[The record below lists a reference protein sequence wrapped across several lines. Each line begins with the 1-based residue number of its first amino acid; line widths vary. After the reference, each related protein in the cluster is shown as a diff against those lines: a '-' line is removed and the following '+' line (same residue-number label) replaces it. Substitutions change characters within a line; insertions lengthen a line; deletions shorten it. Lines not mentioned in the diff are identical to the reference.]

1 MPGSRLFPLCFLIA
15 LSGVSQSAAS
25 TVVQMD
31 LAVLATRAERVIVGV
46 CEDRTI
52 EEVDG
57 LLHTRTTFAVRH
69 VVKGP
74 VQDRIVVL
82 FPGGESDGVR
92 QWIVGMPVFEP
103 GEEVVLFLSSP
114 DHRGRVWPIGLAQG
128 KFRVWRD
135 RDGNARVTSGGGGI
149 GHVPAP
155 RGASAKP
162 APPLARTDGMALQD
176 FLAEV
181 RSLVGGGGDADAR

>member
-1 MPGSRLFPLCFLIA
+1 MSCSRLFSLCFLITISWA
-15 LSGVSQSAAS
+15 SRSAAS

-31 LAVLATRAERVIVGV
+31 LAALATRAERIIVGV

-57 LLHTRTTFAVRH
+57 RLHTRTTFAVRH

-82 FPGGESDGVR
+82 FPGGENDGVR
-92 QWIVGMPVFEP
+92 QWVVGMPGFEP
-103 GEEVVLFLSSP
+103 GEEVVVFLSSP

-128 KFRVWRD
+128 KFAIWRD
-135 RDGNARVTSGGGGI
+135 EKGNARVTPSDGDI
-149 GHVPAP
+149 AQIAAP
-155 RGASAKP
+155 GEATAKP
-162 APPLARTDGMALQD
+162 VPLARTDGMALQD

-181 RSLVGGGGDADAR
+181 GSLVGGGGDADAR